1 MKIAHVLILTLAAG
15 LTARGDFSYT
25 STRKSAAGQTTANAG
40 DQSTKHYL
48 KGQKMKIDGGG
59 RATVM
64 DFDEQTLTSIDNN
77 RKTYTVTKFGD
88 LGQTLQRTDVEM
100 KVDVKKTG
108 ETRSINGYHASEVVM
123 TMDIDNPQGPAAG
136 TKMQMEMHM
145 WFSPDV
151 PGAQELR
158 AFHEKNRDRFPWA
171 ALGGGGNQ
179 SMQKA
184 MADMQRK
191 MAEMNGVAV
200 LQVVRVKS
208 GGNDAQAA
216 QMQQGM
222 AQARARLEEMQKQG
236 GPQAAAAT
244 QALARM
250 GGTSSGSGA
259 LFEMTTESGN
269 FSTDAIQDSVFAIPA
284 GYQKSDKK

>member
-1 MKIAHVLILTLAAG
+1 MKIAQVLILTLAAG
-15 LTARGDFSYT
+15 LTARADFSYT
-25 STRKSAAGQTTANAG
+25 STRKSTAGQTASKAG
-40 DQSTKHYL
+40 DQTTKHYL
-48 KGQKMKIDGGG
+48 KGQKMKIDSGG
-59 RATVM
+59 RATVI
-64 DFDEQTLTSIDNN
+64 DFDEQTVTSIDNN
-77 RKTYTVTKFGD
+77 GKTYTVTKFGD
-88 LGQTLQRTDVEM
+88 LGQTLKSGDVEL

-108 ETRSINGYHASEVVM
+108 ETRNINGYNASEVVL
-123 TMDIDNPQGPAAG
+123 TMDIDNPQGAAAG
-136 TKMQMEMHM
+136 MKMQMEMHM
-145 WFSPDV
+145 WLSPDV

-184 MADMQRK
+184 MVDLQRK
-191 MAEMNGVAV
+191 MADMNGVAV
-200 LQVVRVKS
+200 LQVVKMKS

-236 GPQAAAAT
+236 GPQAAAAA

-250 GGTSSGSGA
+250 GGTSSSTGA
-259 LFEMTTESGN
+259 LFETTTESGD
-269 FSTDAIQDSVFAIPA
+269 FSTGSIPDSVFAIPA